1 LLFTHSLYFRQVFHR
16 NEFRK
21 KGGYC
26 WIWLG
31 IGCIIGQIV
40 TIPLAIIIHFKI
52 AYIFTYIVGYVYGSR
67 FKNDDNIKEKRII
80 DILIYVA
87 AIVGVPVRIILNL
100 YNFDGVMESVSDLL
114 VQWFKLFQGAAI
126 FIAIYNI
133 IPAEKWKNVNDNFK
147 KAIQI
152 ISKYTY
158 EIYLVHEFFT
168 KDMFTQFINLNK
180 VLQVLVVWIMIAATT
195 FILVRL
201 EKAVDFV
208 IIKFVK

>member
-1 LLFTHSLYFRQVFHR
+1 M
-16 NEFRK
+16 
-21 KGGYC
+21 
-26 WIWLG
+26 
-31 IGCIIGQIV
+31 
-40 TIPLAIIIHFKI
+40 
-52 AYIFTYIVGYVYGSR
+52 
-67 FKNDDNIKEKRII
+67 
-80 DILIYVA
+80 
-87 AIVGVPVRIILNL
+87 PVRIILNL